1 MDLFIRNIE
10 ALLKAAKLGNEH
22 MIHLIVG
29 GASVGNQVGT
39 ISAQQLECIIQVS
52 ECLLEDM

>member
-10 ALLKAAKLGNEH
+10 ALLKAAKSGNEN

-29 GASVGNQVGT
+29 GAAVGNQVGK

>member
-10 ALLKAAKLGNEH
+10 ALLKAAKSGDEN

-29 GASVGNQVGT
+29 GASIGNWNGT

>member
-10 ALLKAAKLGNEH
+10 ALIKAAKSGNEN

-29 GASVGNQVGT
+29 GAAVGNQVGK
-39 ISAQQLECIIQVS
+39 ISGQQLECIIQVA

>member
-10 ALLKAAKLGNEH
+10 DLLKAAKSNNET
-22 MIHLIVG
+22 MINLIAN
-29 GASVGNQVGT
+29 GAAICKRQGKLTADQFD
-39 ISAQQLECIIQVS
+39 CIVKVS